1 MIVRFLVI
9 FAGVLLLTGLLWPL
23 LTRFGLGRL
32 PGDVIVERGRFKIYI
47 PLMTTIL
54 ISTVVTFVLSAALWI
69 GSQQ

>member
-47 PLMTTIL
+47 PLMTSIL
-54 ISTVVTFVLSAALWI
+54 ISTVVNFVLSAALWI